1 MVLQFRHF
9 FFHGIKEKKC
19 YSLIIPP
26 WRKYHSTTEEKSF
39 HHGGTIFSTRW
50 NDLIVAYKYT
60 NRKEEKQENSHKKH
74 IFTLEMKHIKNTH
87 QTHFRVMKKIYPKKW
102 LELHPYKQT
111 NSVDQYYVGI
121 ANEIHKRLYS
131 STIADAFEEE
141 ENIRYTSLCLAA
153 WFEDV
158 ISQTGI
164 WQAFTAECRK
174 RYGAYLPFYPIK
186 GDYFPDEINLE
197 DIRFLLWHH
206 IQYLCRGISAIN
218 PENPGI
224 EQTAQEIYGLLAEE
238 YETAPENERMQ
249 EFLYH
254 SAMGEED
261 FFRYREILDWFH
273 YQCYFNIENVA
284 QCRDEAERLLDD
296 EKITPEMA
304 ETLIYATRTSLTFKG
319 RRNLLSLT
327 SPEWLALIGKAHPE
341 HQLWGKVKVRKNSCY
356 LLEKEDDRYLYV
368 KDLCSEDEGE
378 FKITKKSLNLSA
390 IRSREVGKSTL
401 ICELIYFGN
410 AWWQCGML
418 LENKYNQK
426 MAEYVDDLT
435 KQKEKTNEKAA
446 FHDFIKASGGKSF
459 VFCQSQ
465 EEISD
470 FLLNKMDYNLKEGLD
485 IPRINTEN
493 GAMLMANPHTGLH
506 IQFKL
511 CECIKSPDN
520 PNYNKEEAE
529 KNAIM
534 FIVNPDIIPYQ
545 LSCIL
550 QDEGML
556 PDAYLNSLQRKEY
569 GQEFIRKNAHFLTD
583 YFHYRCREKDFDLNS
598 ATL

>member
-261 FFRYREILDWFH
+261 FFHYREILDWFH

-341 HQLWGKVKVRKNSCY
+341 HQLWGKVKARENSCY
-356 LLEKEDDRYLYV
+356 LLEKEDDEFLYV

-418 LENKYNQK
+418 LENKYDQK

-534 FIVNPDIIPYQ
+534 FIVNPNIIPYQ

-583 YFHYRCREKDFDLNS
+583 YFHYRCREKDFD
-598 ATL
+598 

>member
-1 MVLQFRHF
+1 MVLQFRYF
-9 FFHGIKEKKC
+9 FFPGIKEKKC
-19 YSLIIPP
+19 YPLIVPP

-261 FFRYREILDWFH
+261 FFHYREILDWFH

-556 PDAYLNSLQRKEY
+556 PDAYLNNLQGKEY

-583 YFHYRCREKDFDLNS
+583 YFHYRCREKDFELS
-598 ATL
+598 

>member
-261 FFRYREILDWFH
+261 FFHYREILDWFH

-390 IRSREVGKSTL
+390 IRSREAGKSTL

-418 LENKYNQK
+418 LENKYDQK

-583 YFHYRCREKDFDLNS
+583 YFHYRCREKDFD
-598 ATL
+598 

>member
-341 HQLWGKVKVRKNSCY
+341 HQLWGKVKARENSCY
-356 LLEKEDDRYLYV
+356 LLEKEDDEFLYV

-390 IRSREVGKSTL
+390 IRSREAGKSTL

-446 FHDFIKASGGKSF
+446 FHDFIKSSGGKSF

-493 GAMLMANPHTGLH
+493 GAMLMANPHTGIH

-583 YFHYRCREKDFDLNS
+583 YFHYRCREKDFD
-598 ATL
+598 

>member
-341 HQLWGKVKVRKNSCY
+341 HQLWGKVKARENSCY
-356 LLEKEDDRYLYV
+356 LLEKEDDEFLYV

-390 IRSREVGKSTL
+390 IRSREAGKSTL

-418 LENKYNQK
+418 LENKYDQK

-435 KQKEKTNEKAA
+435 KQKEKTNEKAT

-583 YFHYRCREKDFDLNS
+583 YFHYRCREKDFD
-598 ATL
+598 

>member
-39 HHGGTIFSTRW
+39 HHGRTIFSTRW

-327 SPEWLALIGKAHPE
+327 SPEWLALIGNAHPE
-341 HQLWGKVKVRKNSCY
+341 HQLWGKVKARENSCY
-356 LLEKEDDRYLYV
+356 LLEKEDDEYLYV

-390 IRSREVGKSTL
+390 IRSREAGKSTL

-583 YFHYRCREKDFDLNS
+583 YFHYRCREKDFD
-598 ATL
+598 

>member
-87 QTHFRVMKKIYPKKW
+87 QTHFRVMKKIYPQKW

-261 FFRYREILDWFH
+261 FFHYREILDWFH

-341 HQLWGKVKVRKNSCY
+341 HQLWGKVKARENSCY
-356 LLEKEDDRYLYV
+356 LLEKEDDEFLYV

-418 LENKYNQK
+418 LENKYDQK

-435 KQKEKTNEKAA
+435 KQKEKTNEKAT

-470 FLLNKMDYNLKEGLD
+470 FLLNKMGYGLKEDLD
-485 IPRINTEN
+485 IPRIHTET
-493 GAMLMANPHTGLH
+493 GAMLMANSHTGLH

-520 PNYNKEEAE
+520 PYYNKEEAE

-534 FIVNPDIIPYQ
+534 FIVNPDVIPYQ

-556 PDAYLNSLQRKEY
+556 PDAYLNSLQGKEY

-583 YFHYRCREKDFDLNS
+583 YFHYRCREKDFD
-598 ATL
+598 

>member
-9 FFHGIKEKKC
+9 FFPGIKEKKC
-19 YSLIIPP
+19 YSLIVPP

-39 HHGGTIFSTRW
+39 HHSGMIFSTRW

-341 HQLWGKVKVRKNSCY
+341 HQLWGKVKARENSCY
-356 LLEKEDDRYLYV
+356 LLEKEDDEFLYV

-390 IRSREVGKSTL
+390 IRSREAGKSTL

-418 LENKYNQK
+418 LENKYDQK

-435 KQKEKTNEKAA
+435 KQKEKTNEKAT

-470 FLLNKMDYNLKEGLD
+470 FLLNKMGYGLKEDLD
-485 IPRINTEN
+485 IPRIHTET

-583 YFHYRCREKDFDLNS
+583 YFHHRCRKKDFD
-598 ATL
+598 

>member
-74 IFTLEMKHIKNTH
+74 IFTLEMKHIKNTP

-390 IRSREVGKSTL
+390 IRSREAGKSTL

-410 AWWQCGML
+410 TWWQCGML
-418 LENKYNQK
+418 LENKYDQK

-435 KQKEKTNEKAA
+435 KQKEKTNEKAT

-470 FLLNKMDYNLKEGLD
+470 FLLNKMGYGLKEDLD
-485 IPRINTEN
+485 IPRIHTET

-583 YFHYRCREKDFDLNS
+583 YFHYRCREKDFD
-598 ATL
+598 

>member
-74 IFTLEMKHIKNTH
+74 IFTLEMKHIKNTP

-261 FFRYREILDWFH
+261 FFHYREILDWFH

-341 HQLWGKVKVRKNSCY
+341 HQLWGKVKARENSCY
-356 LLEKEDDRYLYV
+356 LLEKEDDEFLYV

-583 YFHYRCREKDFDLNS
+583 YFHYRCREKDFD
-598 ATL
+598 

>member
-1 MVLQFRHF
+1 MDLQFRHF

-39 HHGGTIFSTRW
+39 HHGRTIFSTRW

-87 QTHFRVMKKIYPKKW
+87 QTHFRVMKKIYPKEW

-174 RYGAYLPFYPIK
+174 RYGTYLPFYPIK

-284 QCRDEAERLLDD
+284 QYRDEAERLLDD

-341 HQLWGKVKVRKNSCY
+341 HQLWGKVKARENSCY
-356 LLEKEDDRYLYV
+356 LLEKEDDEYLYV

-418 LENKYNQK
+418 LENKYDQK
-426 MAEYVDDLT
+426 IAEYVDDLT
-435 KQKEKTNEKAA
+435 KQKEKTNEKAT

-470 FLLNKMDYNLKEGLD
+470 FLLNKMGYGLKEDLD
-485 IPRINTEN
+485 IPRIHTET
-493 GAMLMANPHTGLH
+493 GAMLMANSHTGLH

-520 PNYNKEEAE
+520 PYYNKEEAE

-534 FIVNPDIIPYQ
+534 FIVNPDVIPYQ

-556 PDAYLNSLQRKEY
+556 PDAYLNSLQGKEY

-583 YFHYRCREKDFDLNS
+583 YFHYRCREKDFD
-598 ATL
+598 

>member
-341 HQLWGKVKVRKNSCY
+341 HQLWGKVKARENSCY
-356 LLEKEDDRYLYV
+356 LLEKEDDEFLYV

-390 IRSREVGKSTL
+390 IRSREAGKSTL

-418 LENKYNQK
+418 LENKYDQK

-435 KQKEKTNEKAA
+435 KQKEKTNEKAT

-470 FLLNKMDYNLKEGLD
+470 FLLNKMGYGLKEDLD
-485 IPRINTEN
+485 IPRIHTET

-520 PNYNKEEAE
+520 PYYNKEEAE

-534 FIVNPDIIPYQ
+534 FIVNPDVIPYQ

-556 PDAYLNSLQRKEY
+556 PDAYLNSLQGKEY

-583 YFHYRCREKDFDLNS
+583 YFHYRCREKDFD
-598 ATL
+598 

>member
-87 QTHFRVMKKIYPKKW
+87 QTHFRVMKKIYPQKW

-153 WFEDV
+153 WFGDV

-327 SPEWLALIGKAHPE
+327 SPEWLALIGNAHPE
-341 HQLWGKVKVRKNSCY
+341 HQLWGKVKARENSCY
-356 LLEKEDDRYLYV
+356 LLEKEDDEFLYV

-390 IRSREVGKSTL
+390 IRSREAGKSTL

-418 LENKYNQK
+418 LENKYDQK

-435 KQKEKTNEKAA
+435 KQKEKTNEKAT
-446 FHDFIKASGGKSF
+446 FHDFLKASGGKSF

-470 FLLNKMDYNLKEGLD
+470 FLLNKMGYGLKEDLD
-485 IPRINTEN
+485 IPRIHTET

-511 CECIKSPDN
+511 CECIKSPHN

-583 YFHYRCREKDFDLNS
+583 YFHYRCREKDFD
-598 ATL
+598 

>member
-1 MVLQFRHF
+1 
-9 FFHGIKEKKC
+9 
-19 YSLIIPP
+19 
-26 WRKYHSTTEEKSF
+26 
-39 HHGGTIFSTRW
+39 
-50 NDLIVAYKYT
+50 
-60 NRKEEKQENSHKKH
+60 
-74 IFTLEMKHIKNTH
+74 
-87 QTHFRVMKKIYPKKW
+87 MKKIYPKKW
-102 LELHPYKQT
+102 LELHLYKQT

-341 HQLWGKVKVRKNSCY
+341 HQLWGKVKARENSCY
-356 LLEKEDDRYLYV
+356 LLEKEDDEFLYV

-390 IRSREVGKSTL
+390 IRSREAGKSTL

-583 YFHYRCREKDFDLNS
+583 YFHYRCREKDFD
-598 ATL
+598 

>member
-261 FFRYREILDWFH
+261 FFHYREILDWFH

-341 HQLWGKVKVRKNSCY
+341 HQLWGKVKVRENSCY

-418 LENKYNQK
+418 LENKYDQK

-534 FIVNPDIIPYQ
+534 FIVNPDVIPYQ

-556 PDAYLNSLQRKEY
+556 PDAYLNSLQGKEY

-583 YFHYRCREKDFDLNS
+583 YFHYRCREKDFD
-598 ATL
+598 

>member
-261 FFRYREILDWFH
+261 FFHYREILDWFH

-284 QCRDEAERLLDD
+284 QCRDEAERLQDD

-327 SPEWLALIGKAHPE
+327 SPEWLALIGNAHPE
-341 HQLWGKVKVRKNSCY
+341 HQLWGKVKVRENSCY

-446 FHDFIKASGGKSF
+446 FHDFIKASGEKSF

-493 GAMLMANPHTGLH
+493 GAMLMADPHTGLH

-520 PNYNKEEAE
+520 PYYNKEEAE

-534 FIVNPDIIPYQ
+534 FIVNPDVIPYQ

-556 PDAYLNSLQRKEY
+556 PDAYLNSLQGKEY

-583 YFHYRCREKDFDLNS
+583 YFHYRCREKDFD
-598 ATL
+598 

>member
-39 HHGGTIFSTRW
+39 QHGGTIFSTRW

-261 FFRYREILDWFH
+261 FFHYREILDWFH

-327 SPEWLALIGKAHPE
+327 SPEWLALIGNAHPE
-341 HQLWGKVKVRKNSCY
+341 HQLWGKVKVRENSCY

-418 LENKYNQK
+418 LENKYDQK

-470 FLLNKMDYNLKEGLD
+470 FLLNKMGYGLKEALD
-485 IPRINTEN
+485 IPRIHTET

-534 FIVNPDIIPYQ
+534 FIVNPNIIPYQ

-583 YFHYRCREKDFDLNS
+583 YFHYRCREKDFD
-598 ATL
+598 

>member
-1 MVLQFRHF
+1 
-9 FFHGIKEKKC
+9 
-19 YSLIIPP
+19 
-26 WRKYHSTTEEKSF
+26 
-39 HHGGTIFSTRW
+39 
-50 NDLIVAYKYT
+50 
-60 NRKEEKQENSHKKH
+60 
-74 IFTLEMKHIKNTH
+74 
-87 QTHFRVMKKIYPKKW
+87 MKKIYPKKW

-261 FFRYREILDWFH
+261 FFHYREILDWFH

-493 GAMLMANPHTGLH
+493 GAMLMPNPHTGLH

-583 YFHYRCREKDFDLNS
+583 YFHYRCREKDFD
-598 ATL
+598 

>member
-341 HQLWGKVKVRKNSCY
+341 HQLWGKVKARENSCY
-356 LLEKEDDRYLYV
+356 LLEKEDDEFLYV

-390 IRSREVGKSTL
+390 IRSREAGKSTL

-435 KQKEKTNEKAA
+435 KQKEKTNEKAT

-583 YFHYRCREKDFDLNS
+583 YFHYRCREKDFD
-598 ATL
+598 

>member
-261 FFRYREILDWFH
+261 FFHYREILDWFH

-493 GAMLMANPHTGLH
+493 GAMLMADPHTGLH

-520 PNYNKEEAE
+520 PYYNKEEAE

-534 FIVNPDIIPYQ
+534 FIVNPDVIPYQ

-556 PDAYLNSLQRKEY
+556 PDAYLNSLQGKEY

-583 YFHYRCREKDFDLNS
+583 YFHYRCREKDFD
-598 ATL
+598 

>member
-87 QTHFRVMKKIYPKKW
+87 QTHFRVMKKIYPQKW

-261 FFRYREILDWFH
+261 FFHYREILDWFH

-446 FHDFIKASGGKSF
+446 FHDFIKVSGGKSF

-534 FIVNPDIIPYQ
+534 FIVNPNIIPYQ

-583 YFHYRCREKDFDLNS
+583 YFHYRCREKDFD
-598 ATL
+598 

>member
-164 WQAFTAECRK
+164 WQAFPAECRK
-174 RYGAYLPFYPIK
+174 RYGTYLPFYPIK

-261 FFRYREILDWFH
+261 FFHYREILDWFH

-284 QCRDEAERLLDD
+284 QYRDEAERLLDD

-341 HQLWGKVKVRKNSCY
+341 HQLWGKVKARENSCY
-356 LLEKEDDRYLYV
+356 LLEKEDDEYLYV

-418 LENKYNQK
+418 LENKYDQK

-470 FLLNKMDYNLKEGLD
+470 FLLNKMGYGLKEDLD
-485 IPRINTEN
+485 IPRIHTET
-493 GAMLMANPHTGLH
+493 GAMLMANSHTGLH

-534 FIVNPDIIPYQ
+534 FIVNPNIIPYQ

-583 YFHYRCREKDFDLNS
+583 YFHYRCREKDFD
-598 ATL
+598 

>member
-9 FFHGIKEKKC
+9 FFPGIKEKKC
-19 YSLIIPP
+19 YSLIVPP

-39 HHGGTIFSTRW
+39 HHGGTIFPTRW

-341 HQLWGKVKVRKNSCY
+341 HQLWGKVKARENSCY
-356 LLEKEDDRYLYV
+356 LLEKEDDEFLYV

-583 YFHYRCREKDFDLNS
+583 YFHYRCREKDFD
-598 ATL
+598 

>member
-1 MVLQFRHF
+1 
-9 FFHGIKEKKC
+9 
-19 YSLIIPP
+19 
-26 WRKYHSTTEEKSF
+26 
-39 HHGGTIFSTRW
+39 
-50 NDLIVAYKYT
+50 
-60 NRKEEKQENSHKKH
+60 
-74 IFTLEMKHIKNTH
+74 
-87 QTHFRVMKKIYPKKW
+87 MKKIYPKKW
-102 LELHPYKQT
+102 LELHQYKQT

-341 HQLWGKVKVRKNSCY
+341 HQLWGKVKARENSCY
-356 LLEKEDDRYLYV
+356 LLEKEDDEFLYV

-390 IRSREVGKSTL
+390 IRSREAGKSTL

-418 LENKYNQK
+418 LENKYDQK

-435 KQKEKTNEKAA
+435 KQKEKTNEKAT

-470 FLLNKMDYNLKEGLD
+470 FLLNKMGYGLKEDLD
-485 IPRINTEN
+485 IPRIHTET

-583 YFHYRCREKDFDLNS
+583 YFHYRCREKDFD
-598 ATL
+598 

>member
-261 FFRYREILDWFH
+261 FFHYREILDWFH

-341 HQLWGKVKVRKNSCY
+341 HQLWGKVKARENSCY

-446 FHDFIKASGGKSF
+446 FPDFIKASGGKSF

-583 YFHYRCREKDFDLNS
+583 YFHYRCREKDFD
-598 ATL
+598 

>member
-341 HQLWGKVKVRKNSCY
+341 HQLWGKVKARENSCY
-356 LLEKEDDRYLYV
+356 LLEKEDDEFLYV

-390 IRSREVGKSTL
+390 IRSREAGKSTL

-418 LENKYNQK
+418 LENKYDQK

-435 KQKEKTNEKAA
+435 KQKEKTNEKAT

-470 FLLNKMDYNLKEGLD
+470 FLLNKMGYGLKEDLD
-485 IPRINTEN
+485 IPRIHTET

-545 LSCIL
+545 LSCTL

-583 YFHYRCREKDFDLNS
+583 YFHYRCREKDYD
-598 ATL
+598 

>member
-50 NDLIVAYKYT
+50 NDLIVAYNYT

-87 QTHFRVMKKIYPKKW
+87 QTHFRVMKKIYPQKW

-327 SPEWLALIGKAHPE
+327 SPEWLALIGNAHPE
-341 HQLWGKVKVRKNSCY
+341 HQLWGKVKARENSCY
-356 LLEKEDDRYLYV
+356 LLEKEDDEFLYV

-390 IRSREVGKSTL
+390 IRSREAGKSTL

-418 LENKYNQK
+418 LENKYDQK

-435 KQKEKTNEKAA
+435 KQKEKTNEKAT

-470 FLLNKMDYNLKEGLD
+470 FLLNKMGYGLKEDLD
-485 IPRINTEN
+485 IPRIHTET

-583 YFHYRCREKDFDLNS
+583 YFHYRCREKDFD
-598 ATL
+598 

>member
-284 QCRDEAERLLDD
+284 QCQDEAERLLDD

-341 HQLWGKVKVRKNSCY
+341 HQLWGKVKARENSCY

-583 YFHYRCREKDFDLNS
+583 YFHYRCREKDFD
-598 ATL
+598 

>member
-1 MVLQFRHF
+1 
-9 FFHGIKEKKC
+9 
-19 YSLIIPP
+19 
-26 WRKYHSTTEEKSF
+26 
-39 HHGGTIFSTRW
+39 
-50 NDLIVAYKYT
+50 
-60 NRKEEKQENSHKKH
+60 
-74 IFTLEMKHIKNTH
+74 
-87 QTHFRVMKKIYPKKW
+87 MKKIYPKKW

-304 ETLIYATRTSLTFKG
+304 EPLIYATRTSLTFKG

-583 YFHYRCREKDFDLNS
+583 YFHYRCREKDFD
-598 ATL
+598 

>member
-446 FHDFIKASGGKSF
+446 FHDFIKVSGGKSF

-470 FLLNKMDYNLKEGLD
+470 FLLNKMDHNLKEGLD

-583 YFHYRCREKDFDLNS
+583 YFHYRCREKDFD
-598 ATL
+598 

>member
-261 FFRYREILDWFH
+261 FFHYREILDWFH

-327 SPEWLALIGKAHPE
+327 SPEWLALIGNAHPE
-341 HQLWGKVKVRKNSCY
+341 HQLWGKVKVRENSCY
-356 LLEKEDDRYLYV
+356 LLEKEDDEFLYV

-583 YFHYRCREKDFDLNS
+583 YFHYRCREKDFD
-598 ATL
+598 

>member
-261 FFRYREILDWFH
+261 FFHYREILDWFH

-520 PNYNKEEAE
+520 PYYNKEEAE

-583 YFHYRCREKDFDLNS
+583 YFHYRCREKDFD
-598 ATL
+598 

>member
-261 FFRYREILDWFH
+261 FFHYREILDWFH

-341 HQLWGKVKVRKNSCY
+341 HQLWGQVKVRKNSCY

-446 FHDFIKASGGKSF
+446 FPDFIKASGGKSF

-583 YFHYRCREKDFDLNS
+583 YFHYRCREKDFD
-598 ATL
+598 

>member
-9 FFHGIKEKKC
+9 FFHSIKEKKC

-87 QTHFRVMKKIYPKKW
+87 QTHFRVMKKIYPQKW

-261 FFRYREILDWFH
+261 FFHYREILDWFH

-341 HQLWGKVKVRKNSCY
+341 HQLWGKVKARENSCY
-356 LLEKEDDRYLYV
+356 LLEKEDDEFLYV

-410 AWWQCGML
+410 TWWQCGML
-418 LENKYNQK
+418 LENKYDQK

-470 FLLNKMDYNLKEGLD
+470 FLLNKMGYGLKEDLD
-485 IPRINTEN
+485 IPRIHTET
-493 GAMLMANPHTGLH
+493 GAMLMANSHTGLH

-520 PNYNKEEAE
+520 PYYNKEEAE

-534 FIVNPDIIPYQ
+534 FIVNPDVIPYQ

-556 PDAYLNSLQRKEY
+556 PDAYLNSLQGKEY

-583 YFHYRCREKDFDLNS
+583 YFHYRCREKDFD
-598 ATL
+598 

>member
-261 FFRYREILDWFH
+261 FFHYREILDWFH

-341 HQLWGKVKVRKNSCY
+341 HQLWGKVKARENSCY
-356 LLEKEDDRYLYV
+356 LLEKEDDEFLYV

-446 FHDFIKASGGKSF
+446 FHDFIKASGEKSF

-493 GAMLMANPHTGLH
+493 GAMLMANSHTGLH

-520 PNYNKEEAE
+520 PYYNKEEAE

-534 FIVNPDIIPYQ
+534 FIVNPDVIPYQ

-556 PDAYLNSLQRKEY
+556 PDAYLNSLQGKEY

-583 YFHYRCREKDFDLNS
+583 YFHYRCREKDFD
-598 ATL
+598 

>member
-261 FFRYREILDWFH
+261 FFHYREILDWFH

-390 IRSREVGKSTL
+390 IRSREAGKSTL

-534 FIVNPDIIPYQ
+534 FIVNPDVIPYQ

-583 YFHYRCREKDFDLNS
+583 YFHYRCREKDFD
-598 ATL
+598 

>member
-1 MVLQFRHF
+1 MLF
-9 FFHGIKEKKC
+9 FN
-19 YSLIIPP
+19 
-26 WRKYHSTTEEKSF
+26 R
-39 HHGGTIFSTRW
+39 STRW

-60 NRKEEKQENSHKKH
+60 NRKEGKQKNSHKKH
-74 IFTLEMKHIKNTH
+74 IFTPEMKHIKNTH
-87 QTHFRVMKKIYPKKW
+87 QTHFRVMKKIYPKEW

-141 ENIRYTSLCLAA
+141 KNIRYTSLCLAA

-174 RYGAYLPFYPIK
+174 RYGSYLPFYPIK

-224 EQTAQEIYGLLAEE
+224 EQTAQKIYGLLAEE

-254 SAMGEED
+254 SAMEEED

-284 QCRDEAERLLDD
+284 QYRDEAERLLDD

-368 KDLCSEDEGE
+368 KDLCSEDEGD

-390 IRSREVGKSTL
+390 IRSREVGKSSL

-426 MAEYVDDLT
+426 MAEYVDD
-435 KQKEKTNEKAA
+435 
-446 FHDFIKASGGKSF
+446 
-459 VFCQSQ
+459 
-465 EEISD
+465 
-470 FLLNKMDYNLKEGLD
+470 
-485 IPRINTEN
+485 
-493 GAMLMANPHTGLH
+493 
-506 IQFKL
+506 
-511 CECIKSPDN
+511 
-520 PNYNKEEAE
+520 
-529 KNAIM
+529 
-534 FIVNPDIIPYQ
+534 
-545 LSCIL
+545 
-550 QDEGML
+550 
-556 PDAYLNSLQRKEY
+556 
-569 GQEFIRKNAHFLTD
+569 
-583 YFHYRCREKDFDLNS
+583 
-598 ATL
+598 